1 MKNIVINIPDMQSTH
16 CQTRVNNAVKA
27 LEGVQVDKVE
37 AGKLS
42 VSLNSEELKSEVVKT
57 IEKAGYTVEGEDKKD
72 SKEESGSSCSTGCC
86 K

>member
-1 MKNIVINIPDMQSTH
+1 MCIRDS

-27 LEGVQVDKVE
+27 IEGVQVEKVE

-42 VSLNSEELKSEVVKT
+42 VALNSDDLKGEVVKT
-57 IEKAGYTVEGEDKKD
+57 IEKAGYTVEGEGNND
-72 SKEESGSSCSTGCC
+72 SKEDSGSSCSTGCC